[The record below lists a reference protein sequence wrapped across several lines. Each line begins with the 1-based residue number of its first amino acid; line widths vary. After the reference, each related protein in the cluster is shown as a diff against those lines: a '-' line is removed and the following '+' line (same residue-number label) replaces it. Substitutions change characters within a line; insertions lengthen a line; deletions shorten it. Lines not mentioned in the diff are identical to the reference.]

1 MAGKLATVRE
11 VKIAALIAFGI
22 AALAG
27 LGLAARVTWWLIP
40 LGLVCGIAGWAYTGG
55 PRPYGYL
62 GFGELFVF
70 VFFGLV
76 ATAGSAYVQHAPFV
90 ISLAGHLFAYQY
102 DWWFAL
108 WAGVPVGLLA
118 AALLQANNLRD
129 IATDTESGKKT
140 LAVRLGRRRA
150 GLLYCFTLMG
160 VALSIG
166 VVSSYRPWSLLA
178 LLAFPVAIAPLRLAL
193 SDQEGRACCPC
204 WGRRH
209 GCRCSPERFSPSGC
223 SFEAARVDPS
233 GGARLDRVEPVT
245 HDPAGLFGLGQVHGM
260 APTRDQGRDAVR
272 HESGHP
278 QRVRG
283 EAGVVRSRPWPG
295 RGRGAS
301 RGDPTGAPGC
311 RSRTVEGWRPGRLAL
326 LRSRSARCAAS
337 PDVEPFEERPAQPGV
352 DEVLDVARGLELVGQ
367 RRRRTGADA
376 HARPGPQCLRSRR

>member
-1 MAGKLATVRE
+1 VCTSFDRQLSWLNAVLALIVALGIQVGTNYVNDYADGVRGTDEHRVGPIRLVAGKLATVRE

-62 GFGELFVF
+62 GFGEVFVF

-76 ATAGSAYVQHAPFV
+76 ATGGSAYVQHAPFV
-90 ISLAGHLFAYQY
+90 ITAAGHLFAYEY
-102 DWWFAL
+102 DWWFAF
-108 WAGVPVGLLA
+108 WVGVPVGLLA

-178 LLAFPVAIAPLRLAL
+178 LLALPVAIAPLRLAL
-193 SDQEGRACCPC
+193 SDQQGRALLPML
-204 WGRRH
+204 GTT
-209 GCRCSPERFSPSGC
+209 
-223 SFEAARVDPS
+223 ARVQM
-233 GGARLDRVEPVT
+233 L
-245 HDPAGLFGLGQVHGM
+245 AG
-260 APTRDQGRDAVR
+260 
-272 HESGHP
+272 
-278 QRVRG
+278 
-283 EAGVVRSRPWPG
+283 
-295 RGRGAS
+295 
-301 RGDPTGAPGC
+301 
-311 RSRTVEGWRPGRLAL
+311 AL
-326 LRSRSARCAAS
+326 LA
-337 PDVEPFEERPAQPGV
+337 V
-352 DEVLDVARGLELVGQ
+352 GLL
-367 RRRRTGADA
+367 
-376 HARPGPQCLRSRR
+376 L